1 MSSEWETWSLIST
14 ATNIKN
20 KLVVLTGW
28 SIHKHSGEIN
38 KYITFNRKFFFLKE
52 DRSAK
57 LRVKFQLC
65 IQFYSNFMA
74 VLQQTWKWI

>member
-1 MSSEWETWSLIST
+1 MSSERETWSLIST

-20 KLVVLTGW
+20 KLVVLA
-28 SIHKHSGEIN
+28 SCIHKRSGKIN
-38 KYITFNRKFFFLKE
+38 KYINFWQKIFFLKE

-57 LRVKFQLC
+57 LRVKFQLY